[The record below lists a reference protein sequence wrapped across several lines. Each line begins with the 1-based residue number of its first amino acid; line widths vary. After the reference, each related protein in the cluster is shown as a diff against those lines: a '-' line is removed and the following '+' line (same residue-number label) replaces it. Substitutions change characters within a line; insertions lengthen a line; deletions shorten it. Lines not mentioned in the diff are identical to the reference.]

1 MRTLPSRLQ
10 PAAVI
15 PGEHVLGFVGL
26 QEVVASELTKD
37 PLSDRVLEAFQELGG
52 EGGGFVK
59 AEAVGWGFGVPV
71 WIDPLEDAVH
81 HAKVEVVV
89 RIEGRAEAMEEAD
102 GCKRRGIRCGR
113 TGLPQ
118 DGLKGP
124 EEDMEDSAGGPGPAV
139 EEGPQALGD
148 REHDLAHR
156 DVGEDMVHQVDCG
169 LGHALGVAG
178 GAGPSPLARKR
189 PPGSRIR
196 SLSTEP
202 WQTRGP
208 RFRSASSSGT
218 LSRRGWARR
227 RP

>member
-15 PGEHVLGFVGL
+15 PGEHVFCFVGL

-113 TGLPQ
+113 AGHAGQASTLGRGRRPAVLPLA
-118 DGLKGP
+118 GMGRV
-124 EEDMEDSAGGPGPAV
+124 ATGGP
-139 EEGPQALGD
+139 
-148 REHDLAHR
+148 
-156 DVGEDMVHQVDCG
+156 
-169 LGHALGVAG
+169 
-178 GAGPSPLARKR
+178 
-189 PPGSRIR
+189 
-196 SLSTEP
+196 
-202 WQTRGP
+202 
-208 RFRSASSSGT
+208 
-218 LSRRGWARR
+218 
-227 RP
+227 